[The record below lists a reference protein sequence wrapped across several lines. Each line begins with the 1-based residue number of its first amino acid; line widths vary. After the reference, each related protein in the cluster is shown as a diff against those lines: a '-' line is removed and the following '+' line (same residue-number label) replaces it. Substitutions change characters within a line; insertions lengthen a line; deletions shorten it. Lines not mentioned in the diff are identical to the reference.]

1 MNYYSQIYRY
11 AKSLIDSEG
20 EQLVMPVDPPV
31 SKNDAD
37 LVAVLALLVEKHL
50 QSVAKSSALLALHF
64 GFTAQYVH
72 PVDF

>member
-1 MNYYSQIYRY
+1 MSYYSQMYRY
-11 AKSLIDSEG
+11 AKSLIGSEG
-20 EQLVMPVDPPV
+20 EQLVMPVDPPI

-50 QSVAKSSALLALHF
+50 QSVAQSSALLALHL
-64 GFTAQYVH
+64 GFAPQYVH